1 LLRRIAAALIG
12 TTIAALA
19 PPATALAHPL
29 VDEARASYEE
39 ADFEGALDALGRA
52 EAADDLVRDDL
63 EAIFELRVLLGLG
76 MADEGMTE
84 QALRR
89 ILSLNPAHDFGDLLP
104 PEVLEAAA
112 RIRAE
117 QAGALRVR
125 VRARRSPT
133 GLVIAAAVDRD
144 PTGLVRTTRVAAR
157 VGTAPWRRVDF
168 AELTLTEPSEPVEFY
183 AELLGPGGVVLASD
197 GSESEPKR
205 WTPPTETNP
214 AEVPWM
220 WIGIGAGAALVTGLV
235 IVVAVVASGGDS
247 DLTNPTLPMVT
258 FE

>member
-1 LLRRIAAALIG
+1 MLRRIAALFG
-12 TTIAALA
+12 SSLVALA
-19 PPATALAHPL
+19 LPATVLAHPL

-39 ADFEGALDALGRA
+39 ADFEGAIDALGRA
-52 EAADDLVRDDL
+52 EAADDLVREDL
-63 EAIFELRVLLGLG
+63 EAIFGLRVLLGLG
-76 MADEGMTE
+76 MGDEDMTE

-89 ILSLNPAHDFGDLLP
+89 LLSLDPAHNFGDVLP

-117 QAGALRVR
+117 QAGAVRVR
-125 VRARRSPT
+125 VRARRGPA
-133 GLVIAAAVDRD
+133 GLVIAAEADRD

-157 VGTAPWRRVDF
+157 VGAAPWRRVDF
-168 AELTLTEPSEPVEFY
+168 AELSLPEPSAPVEFY
-183 AELLGPGGVVLASD
+183 AELVGPGGVVIAAD
-197 GSESEPKR
+197 GSEAEPKR
-205 WTPPTETNP
+205 WTPPTEPGTT
-214 AEVPWM
+214 EVPWM

-235 IVVAVVASGGDS
+235 IVVAVVASGGES